1 MIGILA
7 LLVVPVVG
15 GAIQV
20 SRGRRSRLSAAVLVI
35 GCLGVSAMVLVLL
48 AAQALLADEGALPP
62 DDLRSRLPAWVEIAQ
77 QDRSCGSGGCRRDYT
92 VRDVGGAAAGIIADK
107 LRATDLDGCRRSI
120 WWPDLR
126 QRCTYVSVT
135 GDRVLVSVYLQ
146 GL

>member
-15 GAIQV
+15 GV
-20 SRGRRSRLSAAVLVI
+20 VRVRRGRRSRLSVAVFVI
-35 GCLGVSAMVLVLL
+35 GWFGVSAMMLVLL
-48 AAQALLADEGALPP
+48 VAEALLADEGALPP
-62 DDLRSRLPAWVEIAQ
+62 DDLPGRLPAGVEITQ
-77 QDRSCGSGGCRRDYT
+77 QDRSCGSGGCWRDYT
-92 VRDVGGAAAGIIADK
+92 VRDVGGAAAGTVADR

-126 QRCTYVSVT
+126 QRCTHVSVT